1 MQREYLEIQHSFMV
15 KTVSEVGIKGKFF
28 NLIKEHR
35 LKKKNPIVNIIVN
48 GKRLSPFLVQSKKRQ
63 GCQLLLL
70 LFSTVL
76 EVRASNLRQE
86 GKQGKSRCLYSH
98 IYNHAWRKR

>member
-35 LKKKNPIVNIIVN
+35 LKKKI
-48 GKRLSPFLVQSKKRQ
+48 L
-63 GCQLLLL
+63 
-70 LFSTVL
+70 
-76 EVRASNLRQE
+76 
-86 GKQGKSRCLYSH
+86 
-98 IYNHAWRKR
+98 